1 MKPINVAK
9 IPATNCNGIMSTFG
23 YFLTI
28 KIKIANEIGI
38 INATRF
44 PVICPGVKELP
55 NIKII
60 PVTAKIIQVKVSL
73 EIFSFKKTYPKIA
86 KNNAC
91 V

>member
-1 MKPINVAK
+1 MTKQTINVAK
-9 IPATNCNGIMSTFG
+9 IPATNCKGIISTSG

-44 PVICPGVKELP
+44 PVICPGVSELP

-60 PVTAKIIQVKVSL
+60 PTIAVIIQVNVIF
-73 EIFSFKKTYPKIA
+73 EIFSFKKH
-86 KNNAC
+86 NQNC
-91 V
+91 